1 MAEAN
6 RWTDPEAIGAPPV
19 CLSGH
24 ALEEFQAAPREL
36 KTQVVNRRAPTLR
49 ALFEHLD
56 QVMGVTRNDR
66 AGRNEFK
73 SLVQKESEPLREFA
87 RRVRNLGLLVFGHQE
102 ADQRDEL
109 FRERFLDGLSD
120 SDLLGVLLRE
130 RTRGFVGTVDRAGNS
145 SREVLNIADKAADRF
160 AVSLASPIVVPRSQ
174 LGGIN
179 PEVKHVHQVAVMTC
193 TSLTDDFNLLFRSR
207 ERMVED
213 INWVK
218 SAVGRGDGRR
228 KPPSE
233 TNGGALESS
242 NCRRERRRPCDAR

>member
-6 RWTDPEAIGAPPV
+6 RWTDPEAIGALPV

-36 KTQVVNRRAPTLR
+36 KTQEVNRRAPTLR
-49 ALFEHLD
+49 ARFEHLD

-73 SLVQKESEPLREFA
+73 CLVQKESEPLREFA

-120 SDLLGVLLRE
+120 SDLLEVLLRE
-130 RTRGFVGTVDRAGNS
+130 RTRGFVGTVDRAVELEAIANS
-145 SREVLNIADKAADRF
+145 ARTRPSRRVAYARLAQESAVAAEDQT
-160 AVSLASPIVVPRSQ
+160 AVTEMKQQ
-174 LGGIN
+174 LD
-179 PEVKHVHQVAVMTC
+179 EMTRALS
-193 TSLTDDFNLLFRSR
+193 SLTNMVGQFVSTVVSVRRCDVCSENGHPAEVCRLIRNPLNL
-207 ERMVED
+207 
-213 INWVK
+213 
-218 SAVGRGDGRR
+218 
-228 KPPSE
+228 
-233 TNGGALESS
+233 
-242 NCRRERRRPCDAR
+242 